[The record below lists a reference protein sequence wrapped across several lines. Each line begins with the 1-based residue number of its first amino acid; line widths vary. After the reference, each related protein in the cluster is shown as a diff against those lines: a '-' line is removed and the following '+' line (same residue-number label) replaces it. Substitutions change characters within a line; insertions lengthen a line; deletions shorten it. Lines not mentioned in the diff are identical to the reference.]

1 MGFPVIIAAE
11 YGLMFSSPIL
21 RFGTQNSLAMG
32 IYGLKV
38 RYGSFSR
45 EKPSLSWMR
54 PVWSTIYTYLQG
66 NFHTWIYMIYMGYSK
81 SECYE
86 HVIGRFLAET
96 PCDSLGMQWR
106 QPQAA
111 LITQKKICA
120 TSTSSWNEA
129 QPSCFDEQHKIKMVP
144 QVARPIPGWLMRMS
158 DVWWLKYVEK
168 SPLVDAKIPHCLD
181 RI

>member
-32 IYGLKV
+32 FYGLQV

-111 LITQKKICA
+111 LITQKKNLCYFHFILEWSATFLLWWAAQNQDGPTGSQTNPRMIDADVGCLMVKIC
-120 TSTSSWNEA
+120 W
-129 QPSCFDEQHKIKMVP
+129 
-144 QVARPIPGWLMRMS
+144 
-158 DVWWLKYVEK
+158 
-168 SPLVDAKIPHCLD
+168 KIPTGWC
-181 RI
+181 